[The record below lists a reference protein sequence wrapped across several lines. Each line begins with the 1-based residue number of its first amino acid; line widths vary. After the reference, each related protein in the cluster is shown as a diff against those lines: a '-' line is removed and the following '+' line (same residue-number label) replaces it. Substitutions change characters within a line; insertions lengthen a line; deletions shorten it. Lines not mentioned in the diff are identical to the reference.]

1 MTTMVGSGPGADA
14 HVTVTVS
21 DGRLVVAADVEGAE
35 WLATVLGWAH
45 PENMTA
51 AALRL
56 RVADGARVLR
66 SATAQAIRERDEG
79 PT

>member
-1 MTTMVGSGPGADA
+1 MSAMVGAGPGADA

-21 DGRLVVAADVEGAE
+21 DGRLVIVADVEGAE
-35 WLATVLGWAH
+35 WLAEHLPW
-45 PENMTA
+45 TA
-51 AALRL
+51 FAQ
-56 RVADGARVLR
+56 RVIDGARALR